1 MPGLRLQD
9 EGQRND
15 EGGNEALA
23 PPEVR
28 SLDRAQNRQQ
38 RQDAEGVS
46 SMAVFQRRGGRP
58 CDEQSD
64 VLEEDLLGVKALAYS
79 AFHRRGP

>member
-1 MPGLRLQD
+1 MPGLQLQD

-23 PPEVR
+23 LPEVR
-28 SLDRAQNRQQ
+28 SLERAQNRPQS
-38 RQDAEGVS
+38 QDARNVS
-46 SMAVFQRRGGRP
+46 AMAVFQRRGGRP
-58 CDEQSD
+58 SDEQSD
-64 VLEEDLLGVKALAYS
+64 VLAQDLLGMEALAYS